1 MEIERINENTLKF
14 YISYHDIEERGF
26 NREDIWYNREKGEQL
41 FWEMMDEVN
50 DEEDF
55 NIDGPLWIQV
65 QALDKGLEIV
75 VTKAQVSKDGEKLE
89 FPHEDLNSLQSN
101 LDDKLESLMDQNQT
115 KRRKSKKTYQPNNN
129 HEESKSHLSDD
140 LDIMVTFEDIE
151 DVISLSHSLR
161 DARFI
166 EDRLYAFENQY
177 YLYIEFPEGYLS
189 EEEQENYISHILE
202 YSEESNMSVHYLM
215 EYGHEVFGNNA
226 LKQLKSKFQPQ

>member
-89 FPHEDLNSLQSN
+89 FQGDDGNPIQHN
-101 LDDKLESLMDQNQT
+101 LEEKLESLMEQRPAS
-115 KRRKSKKTYQPNNN
+115 RRKSKKTYRPQHDTSNDQ
-129 HEESKSHLSDD
+129 EADD
-140 LDIMVTFEDIE
+140 LDIVVTFNDIE
-151 DVISLSHSLR
+151 DVISLSHSLT
-161 DARFI
+161 DSRFI
-166 EDRLYAFENQY
+166 DDRLYAFENQY
-177 YLYIEFPEGYLS
+177 YLFVAFPEGYLS
-189 EEEQENYISHILE
+189 EDEQENYISHILE
-202 YSEESNMSVHYLM
+202 FGEETNVSVHYLM
-215 EYGHEVFGNNA
+215 EYGHEVFGDQA
-226 LKQLKSKFQPQ
+226 LKQLKSKFNLQ